1 MVVSLLPGSAPG
13 MVVSMFVG
21 ISTLKPSAAVDMIM
35 EDICGSFCPCSYK
48 KKRMSCKTSSK
59 SHINGATTNWFK
71 LQYVAYHKI
80 IGEKRT
86 LIQHV

>member
-1 MVVSLLPGSAPG
+1 VCTVRNIYGSTYDMVVSLLPGSAPG

-48 KKRMSCKTSSK
+48 KNECHAKQVLKAILM
-59 SHINGATTNWFK
+59 GL
-71 LQYVAYHKI
+71 LQ
-80 IGEKRT
+80 IG
-86 LIQHV
+86 LSYNM